1 VKISLIKRP
10 FYHLPKQT
18 MKFSLIALAGAL
30 TAANAASSVV
40 PKTFKLN
47 GKRNLRRGDA
57 STEALLQKA
66 VPYNRKNINRHLQ
79 EEDDA
84 AAKQGEEEANDAA
97 AEEEAAVEPSSTSTI
112 SFGKCVDVKTRDEN
126 LFSEDLVEQVQA
138 GNVMSLKSYVLF
150 NVCDDT
156 YGYGCSESN
165 SVEYMVD
172 LSTYLS
178 VVGMKQANLRTD
190 YCEQCNRFQDSC
202 AAAAE
207 EEEEQADAE
216 EEAVDEEA
224 VDEEQEGEE
233 VEREGEEEQGK
244 QEGEEAMDEQEQGE
258 QEQEGSKDEQEQ
270 EGEEA
275 MDEQE
280 QGEQEQEGSKDEQEQ
295 EGEEAMD
302 EQEQGEQEQEQE
314 REQEQEQK
322 GSKDQQEGEQ
332 EQEFEEEKEQQDAQA
347 YGAANGNG
355 RKLKQQ
361 IDCNQCESLQC
372 FADDAENGQADIDKM
387 VAEWIEEVA
396 NCKATDQ
403 YVNGMQVYLGPICSD
418 GLYFEIGAFLNE
430 VSLSKVIYYFFV
442 VALLSFSLVIL
453 FYELLSN
460 VYYRTVPS
468 TPILHRTLKSL
479 LPNKITTTRI
489 LLHTQSTL

>member
-1 VKISLIKRP
+1 
-10 FYHLPKQT
+10 

-30 TAANAASSVV
+30 TTANAASSVV

-84 AAKQGEEEANDAA
+84 EAEQGEEAANDAVADDEEAA
-97 AEEEAAVEPSSTSTI
+97 AEEEEVDVEPSSTSTI
-112 SFGKCVDVKTRDEN
+112 SFGKCVDVKTRDED
-126 LFSEDLVEQVQA
+126 LFGEDLVEQVQA
-138 GNVMSLKSYVLF
+138 GNVMSLKSYVIF
-150 NVCDDT
+150 NVCTDT

-178 VVGMKQANLRTD
+178 VVGLKQANLRTD
-190 YCEQCNRFQDSC
+190 YCEQCDRFQESC
-202 AAAAE
+202 AAAAAE
-207 EEEEQADAE
+207 EEEEQAAY
-216 EEAVDEEA
+216 DEEA

-233 VEREGEEEQGK
+233 EQGEQEEEEQADAEEAVDEEQEGEEEQQG
-244 QEGEEAMDEQEQGE
+244 EQEQGEQE

-280 QGEQEQEGSKDEQEQ
+280 QEQEGEQEQEQEQEGSKDQQEEEQEQGEQEGSKDEQEQ
-295 EGEEAMD
+295 GGEGAME
-302 EQEQGEQEQEQE
+302 EQEQG
-314 REQEQEQK
+314 
-322 GSKDQQEGEQ
+322 
-332 EQEFEEEKEQQDAQA
+332 EQEFEEEKEEQNAQA
-347 YGAANGNG
+347 YEMANGG
-355 RKLKQQ
+355 RKLKQK

-372 FADDAENGQADIDKM
+372 FADDAENGQADLDMM

-430 VSLSKVIYYFFV
+430 VSLSKVIYYFLV
-442 VALLSFSLVIL
+442 VAAFFFLSHLTIF
-453 FYELLSN
+453 FQLLSN
-460 VYYRTVPS
+460 EYYNYRTVLS
-468 TPILHRTLKSL
+468 TPILHRSLKSL
-479 LPNKITTTRI
+479 LPNKLTTKWM
-489 LLHTQSTL
+489 LLDTQSTP

>member
-1 VKISLIKRP
+1 
-10 FYHLPKQT
+10 

-30 TAANAASSVV
+30 TVTNAASSVV

-47 GKRNLRRGDA
+47 GKRNLRRGDV

-84 AAKQGEEEANDAA
+84 AEAEQGEEAANDAA
-97 AEEEAAVEPSSTSTI
+97 AEEAADDEEEAAVEPSSASTI
-112 SFGKCVDVKTRDEN
+112 SFGKCVDVKTKDEN
-126 LFSEDLVEQVQA
+126 LFSEDLIEQVQA

-150 NVCDDT
+150 DVCNDT

-172 LSTYLS
+172 LATYLS
-178 VVGMKQANLRTD
+178 VVGLKQANQRTD

-207 EEEEQADAE
+207 EEEEEQAAY
-216 EEAVDEEA
+216 DEEA

-233 VEREGEEEQGK
+233 EQGEQEEEQADAEEAVDEEQEGEEEQG
-244 QEGEEAMDEQEQGE
+244 EQEEE
-258 QEQEGSKDEQEQ
+258 QADAEEEQEGS
-270 EGEEA
+270 
-275 MDEQE
+275 MDQ
-280 QGEQEQEGSKDEQEQ
+280 
-295 EGEEAMD
+295 
-302 EQEQGEQEQEQE
+302 QEQGEQEQEQ
-314 REQEQEQK
+314 
-322 GSKDQQEGEQ
+322 GSKDDQQEQG
-332 EQEFEEEKEQQDAQA
+332 EQEFEEQKEEQNAQA
-347 YGAANGNG
+347 YEMANGG
-355 RKLKQQ
+355 RKLKEQ
-361 IDCNQCESLQC
+361 INCNKCESLQC
-372 FADDAENGQADIDKM
+372 FADDAENGQADIDTM

-418 GLYFEIGAFLNE
+418 GQYFEIGAFLNE

-442 VALLSFSLVIL
+442 VAAFFFS
-453 FYELLSN
+453 
-460 VYYRTVPS
+460 
-468 TPILHRTLKSL
+468 
-479 LPNKITTTRI
+479 
-489 LLHTQSTL
+489 